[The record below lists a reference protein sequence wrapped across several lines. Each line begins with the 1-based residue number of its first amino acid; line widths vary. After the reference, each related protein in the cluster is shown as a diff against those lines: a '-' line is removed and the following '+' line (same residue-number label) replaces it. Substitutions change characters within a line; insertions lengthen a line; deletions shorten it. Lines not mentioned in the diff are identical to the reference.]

1 MSKRIDLSRK
11 FVPINISVITIS
23 DTRTIG
29 TDTSGDIL
37 TERII
42 QSGHNLTSRSIVKD
56 EINAITEALEALI
69 SNNLTDVIITTGG
82 TGVTGRDITP
92 EAFEMISDKIIPGFG
107 ELFRAISFKKIGT
120 SSLQSRAIA
129 GIAKGKYLFAVPGSP
144 NACKDAWD
152 EILIFQLD
160 IRHKPC
166 NFVEL
171 ISRLKE

>member
-56 EINAITEALEALI
+56 EINAITEALEPLI

-92 EAFEMISDKIIPGFG
+92 EAFEMICDKIIPGFG

>member
-92 EAFEMISDKIIPGFG
+92 EAFEMICDKIIPGFG

>member
-11 FVPINISVITIS
+11 FIPINISVITIS

-29 TDTSGDIL
+29 TDTSGDVL

-92 EAFEMISDKIIPGFG
+92 EAFEMICDKIIPGFG

>member
-11 FVPINISVITIS
+11 FVPVNISVITIS
-23 DTRTIG
+23 DTRTIE
-29 TDTSGDIL
+29 TDTSGDVL

-56 EINAITEALEALI
+56 EINAITETLKALI

-92 EAFEMISDKIIPGFG
+92 EAFEMICDKIIPGFG